1 MGRFA
6 TRHRPDYLLSLKK
19 EGPAHKGPG
28 QLATRMEGV
37 IDLATRRS
45 VSFGI
50 GVGSNNI
57 SRGGKK
63 SDVVRGDLSTSS
75 VLTAGGWEL
84 RLGSG
89 YALGYTEAR
98 CFARRL
104 TERVGREMQLNEVRK
119 SDKYSEW
126 LSRSSLLAFCV
137 RGELPIESEQ
147 VGNRCGCTA
156 IVLCGV
162 QMKVPEKVFARSF
175 VEVRRGSSTES
186 EL

>member
-1 MGRFA
+1 MK
-6 TRHRPDYLLSLKK
+6 LSI
-19 EGPAHKGPG
+19 G
-28 QLATRMEGV
+28 
-37 IDLATRRS
+37 TRRS

-50 GVGSNNI
+50 GVGSKFV
-57 SRGGKK
+57 SRGALIAEAKNKK
-63 SDVVRGDLSTSS
+63 LDGDVSTSS
-75 VLTAGGWEL
+75 VKTAGGWEL
-84 RLGSG
+84 RWGSG

-104 TERVGREMQLNEVRK
+104 TEKVGREMRSKAVRK
-119 SDKYSEW
+119 DHKFSKW

-147 VGNRCGCTA
+147 VGNRCGCAA

-175 VEVRRGSSTES
+175 VEVRRGSLAES
-186 EL
+186 CF